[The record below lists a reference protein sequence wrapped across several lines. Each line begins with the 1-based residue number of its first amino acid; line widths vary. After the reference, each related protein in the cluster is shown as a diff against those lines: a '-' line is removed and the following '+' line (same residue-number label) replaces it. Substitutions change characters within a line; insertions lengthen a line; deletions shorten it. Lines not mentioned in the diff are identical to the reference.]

1 MVRLGCVGLDA
12 SVQNALWKFSGSV
25 ARASVVLV
33 TVGLMVAGCSGG
45 AQDSDGSG
53 ATVEVSIRDS
63 KTEPSGDVVKVR
75 TGEQIT
81 VKISSDI
88 DDEVHV
94 HSTPD
99 HSFQVAPGEQVE
111 ETFSFSAPGTY
122 EMESHRLKKL
132 IVKFEVR

>member
-1 MVRLGCVGLDA
+1 MLIALKNFCR
-12 SVQNALWKFSGSV
+12 SVLVVSA
-25 ARASVVLV
+25 VVL
-33 TVGLMVAGCSGG
+33 AGCSGG
-45 AQDSDGSG
+45 GQESDGSG
-53 ATVEVSIRDS
+53 ATVEVSIQDG

-75 TGEQIT
+75 TGEQVT
-81 VKISSDI
+81 VKITSDI

-132 IVKFEVR
+132 IAKFEVR

>member
-1 MVRLGCVGLDA
+1 MVGLC
-12 SVQNALWKFSGSV
+12 LMSG
-25 ARASVVLV
+25 A
-33 TVGLMVAGCSGG
+33 GLAGCSGG
-45 AQDSDGSG
+45 AQESDGSG
-53 ATVEVSIRDS
+53 ATIEVSIQDGR
-63 KTEPSGDVVKVR
+63 TEPSGDVVKVR
-75 TGEQIT
+75 TDEQVT
-81 VKISSDI
+81 VKITSDI

-111 ETFSFSAPGTY
+111 ESFSFGAPGTY